1 MDPESKEKRLRLM
14 RFWLFGSVVI
24 VFAAITAYLYLFTLS
39 IQTALLT
46 GLPIWG
52 IVGLAAIALYYGYRA
67 WLRRQA

>member
-1 MDPESKEKRLRLM
+1 MDPKEKRLRLM

-24 VFAAITAYLYLFTLS
+24 VFAAVTAYLYLFTLN
-39 IQTALLT
+39 IVTALTL

-52 IVGLAAIALYYGYRA
+52 VVAVAAVLIYFGYRA